1 MSEPSSF
8 AGDWSSPHKIG
19 ATQPEEHQMKHL
31 RRSFL
36 PLCLLTLSTIAAHA
50 DTVSTF
56 DISGNSAP
64 IGVFGAGPL
73 SGTLTIDTTT
83 GVVTGSDIILNVP
96 DVFSSSSDEIFVFNT
111 APVSQGEVV
120 PNIFVIELKDGS
132 TESFGL
138 ALPIS
143 SLVDYTGGP
152 ICSETNPCTSDSSS
166 SVSPFL
172 GTYFSNPESASLTLE
187 NPITTNPS
195 TVPEPSSLALMGTGV
210 VGAFCTLRRRFL
222 N

>member
-1 MSEPSSF
+1 
-8 AGDWSSPHKIG
+8 
-19 ATQPEEHQMKHL
+19 MKHL

-36 PLCLLTLSTIAAHA
+36 PLCLLALSTFAAHA

-83 GVVTGSDIILNVP
+83 GVVTGSDIILIVP

-111 APVSQGEVV
+111 APVSQGENAI
-120 PNIFVIELKDGS
+120 PSLFNILLAEGS
-132 TESFGL
+132 TEKFDIL
-138 ALPIS
+138 LQVS
-143 SLVDYTGGP
+143 SLVDYAGGP
-152 ICSETNPCTSDSSS
+152 VCSLTNTCLSNSSA
-166 SVSPFL
+166 FL
-172 GTYFSNPESASLTLE
+172 GTFSQSLESATLTLE
-187 NPITTNPS
+187 TPVTTGPP
-195 TVPEPSSLALMGTGV
+195 TVPEPSSIALMGTGII
-210 VGAFCTLRRRFL
+210 GAFCTLRRRFL